1 MQNKKGP
8 PGIEITPITADQ
20 TTSVQEEGILTTT
33 VWSHGECWGSEE
45 QMSQLFFMWCSFCFV
60 LETGSHL
67 ADLCLPPELGL

>member
-45 QMSQLFFMWCSFCFV
+45 QMS
-60 LETGSHL
+60 
-67 ADLCLPPELGL
+67 